1 MPTPTPWPTAAL
13 ALPVAHRSP
22 APHLAQPPPGAG
34 RRLRSYLLRRIPSE
48 APPHQQWPELR
59 HWLAS
64 LTERDLNDLLDDCL
78 RLGLAR
84 YRQEME
90 VDPEV
95 ERWIRALGTRE
106 PDVAVLSHPLRR
118 VAAAQAV
125 LASYRVASPEPALLM
140 VREPTILRDALLQL
154 LDDLWESAFAAE
166 WQRLHTHLR
175 CAADEPRTRGD
186 GVRTVEELVVQVT
199 GLQPLQQALDHLRQA
214 REIRFLPCLHMG
226 RYLSVSESGGCTY
239 VLYDPAH
246 DRSVPTQASQQAESW
261 AHPWKRWATPPA
273 SPSCSCSPSRVS
285 CSRSRLPK
293 RSRFTPAPSHAAWR
307 SWNGAAWSEPA
318 GTGI

>member
-1 MPTPTPWPTAAL
+1 MELVP
-13 ALPVAHRSP
+13 LPAGQPGYRHGYDRQRRTGFAHANPLAHRGIRRACRPPLSGASP
-22 APHLAQPPPGAG
+22 RSAPSWG
-34 RRLRSYLLRRIPSE
+34 RAPRLRSYLLRRIPPE

-64 LTERDLNDLLDDCL
+64 LTDRDLNDLLDDCL

-106 PDVAVLSHPLRR
+106 PDAAVLSHPLRR

-125 LASYRVASPEPALLM
+125 LAPYRVASPRAGAADGSGTNHPA
-140 VREPTILRDALLQL
+140 RCLLQL

-166 WQRLHTHLR
+166 WQGSHTHLR
-175 CAADEPRTRGD
+175 CAERAPDPPD
-186 GVRTVEELVVQVT
+186 GVSTVEQLVVQVT

-246 DRSVPTQASQQAESW
+246 DRWYPRRPRSKPRRSSVEALGDTTRLSI
-261 AHPWKRWATPPA
+261 T
-273 SPSCSCSPSRVS
+273 SCSPSRVS

-293 RSRFTPAPSHAAWR
+293 R
-307 SWNGAAWSEPA
+307 
-318 GTGI
+318 